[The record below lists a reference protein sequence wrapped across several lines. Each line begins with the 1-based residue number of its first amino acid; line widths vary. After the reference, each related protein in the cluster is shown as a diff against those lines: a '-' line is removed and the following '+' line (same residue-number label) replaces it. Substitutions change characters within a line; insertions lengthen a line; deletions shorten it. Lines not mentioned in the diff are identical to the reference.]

1 MVFVFLLGCVSLF
14 FVMGHGTLLHFM
26 LEEKGKIDIW
36 SLFFPWPQKGKVVSI
51 ICLFISIIFLLL
63 ILVLPKEQYNDM
75 FSASSWKIFLVMTA
89 FPLVGYLIFIAS
101 LLIKTNSGFAFKLS
115 TTNAVWRIVLAFGV
129 IVSIAS
135 WIFNF

>member
-26 LEEKGKIDIW
+26 LEEKGEIDIW

-75 FSASSWKIFLVMTA
+75 FSVSSWKIFFVMIA
-89 FPLVGYLIFIAS
+89 FPLVSYLIFIAS
-101 LLIKTNSGFAFKLS
+101 LLIKTSSGFAFKLS
-115 TTNAVWRIVLAFGV
+115 ANNALWRIVLAFGT
-129 IVSIAS
+129 IVSIVS
-135 WIFNF
+135 WLFS

>member
-1 MVFVFLLGCVSLF
+1 MVFVFLLGCGSLF

>member
-26 LEEKGKIDIW
+26 LEEKGEIDIW

-75 FSASSWKIFLVMTA
+75 FSVSSWKIFFVMTA
-89 FPLVGYLIFIAS
+89 FPLVSYLIFIAS
-101 LLIKTNSGFAFKLS
+101 LLIKTSSGFAFKLS
-115 TTNAVWRIVLAFGV
+115 ANNALWRIVLAFGA
-129 IVSIAS
+129 IVSIVS
-135 WIFNF
+135 WLFS